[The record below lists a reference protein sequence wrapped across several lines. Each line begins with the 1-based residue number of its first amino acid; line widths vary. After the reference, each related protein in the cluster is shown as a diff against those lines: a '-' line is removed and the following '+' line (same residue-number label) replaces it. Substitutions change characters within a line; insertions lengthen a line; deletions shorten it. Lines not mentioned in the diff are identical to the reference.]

1 MSSVAHPTFLEMN
14 KKCMKVDRKCTYI
27 SQLGACCNTVIKLG
41 SYEKK
46 ITILERKKRENVKT
60 LLFTMVNHDSYTLYF
75 LKFYM
80 YFILK

>member
-46 ITILERKKRENVKT
+46 ITILQNKKRECENTVVYDGKP
-60 LLFTMVNHDSYTLYF
+60 
-75 LKFYM
+75 
-80 YFILK
+80 

>member
-46 ITILERKKRENVKT
+46 ITILEKKKER
-60 LLFTMVNHDSYTLYF
+60 M
-75 LKFYM
+75 
-80 YFILK
+80 